1 MNYRKL
7 NNTEIDSLL
16 KQGCSAENW
25 DNLLV
30 KDGFVPERIINVH
43 FAGKVKLGIFKQ
55 KLEIDRGIS
64 KPSGLYN
71 SYIQDCT
78 IDDNVY
84 ISDVK
89 NLAHYDIANNVVI
102 ESVNMLTISGETSFG
117 NGTVIEILNEG
128 GGRELPI
135 FDELSSQIAY
145 LMVIYRHDNVFIE
158 KLQALIDA
166 YVSTKRSTRGVIQ
179 QGSKIINNSV
189 VHNVNIG
196 EYAVISGALHLE
208 EGTIRSCKSDPVFI
222 SDGVVAKEFIILS
235 GARVDDAA
243 ILDRCFVGQG
253 VRIGKQFSAENSAFF
268 ANCEGFHGE
277 ASSIFAGPYT
287 VTHHKST
294 LLIAG
299 LFSFYNAGSGTNQ
312 SNHMYKLGPV
322 HQGILERGAKTGSFS
337 YMMWPCRVGAFTG
350 VIGKHYANF
359 DTADLPFSYILESE
373 GKSVLMPAMN
383 LSTVGTR
390 RDSAKWPNR
399 DRRKDPNKLDL
410 INFELLS
417 PYTVGKMLRG
427 IKVLKKLE
435 EETSEEQAF
444 VEYNGVSIKRPK
456 LKVGYEN
463 YEMAIKVYLGN
474 EIVKRLEKLSNE
486 ATFEDVKAKLMPEKS
501 DGRGNWV
508 DLAGMLAPQTAVEN
522 LLKAVRTGQIATV
535 QDLIN
540 NLKAIYENYDQ
551 TAWSWCIDLVQKQ
564 LGIDFKEITPQHLVQ
579 IVNDWKESSLK
590 LNNMILKDAEKEFD
604 ARRQIGFGIDGDEVT
619 KARDFEAV
627 RGTYEENKFVAEVKK
642 ESITIQKRAER
653 VIALI
658 EKWH

>member
-243 ILDRCFVGQG
+243 ILDRCFLGQG

-277 ASSIFAGPYT
+277 ASSL
-287 VTHHKST
+287 VS
-294 LLIAG
+294 L
-299 LFSFYNAGSGTNQ
+299 
-312 SNHMYKLGPV
+312 
-322 HQGILERGAKTGSFS
+322 
-337 YMMWPCRVGAFTG
+337 
-350 VIGKHYANF
+350 
-359 DTADLPFSYILESE
+359 
-373 GKSVLMPAMN
+373 
-383 LSTVGTR
+383 
-390 RDSAKWPNR
+390 
-399 DRRKDPNKLDL
+399 
-410 INFELLS
+410 
-417 PYTVGKMLRG
+417 
-427 IKVLKKLE
+427 
-435 EETSEEQAF
+435 QA
-444 VEYNGVSIKRPK
+444 
-456 LKVGYEN
+456 L
-463 YEMAIKVYLGN
+463 
-474 EIVKRLEKLSNE
+474 
-486 ATFEDVKAKLMPEKS
+486 T
-501 DGRGNWV
+501 
-508 DLAGMLAPQTAVEN
+508 Q
-522 LLKAVRTGQIATV
+522 
-535 QDLIN
+535 
-540 NLKAIYENYDQ
+540 
-551 TAWSWCIDLVQKQ
+551 
-564 LGIDFKEITPQHLVQ
+564 
-579 IVNDWKESSLK
+579 
-590 LNNMILKDAEKEFD
+590 
-604 ARRQIGFGIDGDEVT
+604 
-619 KARDFEAV
+619 
-627 RGTYEENKFVAEVKK
+627 
-642 ESITIQKRAER
+642 
-653 VIALI
+653 
-658 EKWH
+658 